1 MKMNKG
7 KGLGKLFLGILA
19 VIAICGAAYG
29 VASLE
34 KIDVG
39 NVGVVYSMSKG
50 VEDEVL
56 STGYHFIS
64 PFKKVKEFPVSQQQ
78 IVFSNNPSDY
88 NEKEHADWSIDAPA
102 DGGMVKLNLSVN
114 YNFVADKVTS
124 LYENFG
130 GMDGEQIV
138 ENRVQNQIIAYVK
151 DVTPKFSI
159 MEIYSE
165 KRSEVGQAISAYLTE
180 KLMNEYGIEVSSVS
194 IIDVQLDTNLMEKI
208 KAKEEAKQEAEKAE
222 LDLVT
227 AQKQAETNKVKAEGE
242 AAVKVIEA
250 QAEADANKLISNSI
264 TQNLIDM
271 KEAEARMKHGWVNI
285 QGANTIVTKE

>member
-1 MKMNKG
+1 
-7 KGLGKLFLGILA
+7 
-19 VIAICGAAYG
+19 
-29 VASLE
+29 
-34 KIDVG
+34 
-39 NVGVVYSMSKG
+39 
-50 VEDEVL
+50 
-56 STGYHFIS
+56 
-64 PFKKVKEFPVSQQQ
+64 
-78 IVFSNNPSDY
+78 
-88 NEKEHADWSIDAPA
+88 
-102 DGGMVKLNLSVN
+102 
-114 YNFVADKVTS
+114 
-124 LYENFG
+124 
-130 GMDGEQIV
+130 MDGEQIV

-151 DVTPKFSI
+151 DVTPKFSV

-165 KRSEVGQAISAYLTE
+165 KRSEVGQAISNYLTE

>member
-1 MKMNKG
+1 MKKIMVVCIII
-7 KGLGKLFLGILA
+7 GILA
-19 VIAICGAAYG
+19 G
-29 VASLE
+29 VFGVLSLE

-39 NVGVVYSMSKG
+39 NVGVVYSMSEG

-88 NEKEHADWSIDAPA
+88 NEEEHADWSIDAPA

-151 DVTPKFSI
+151 DVTPKFTV

-165 KRSEVGQAISAYLTE
+165 KRSEVGQAISEYLTK
-180 KLMNEYGIEVSSVS
+180 KLMDEYGIEVTSVS
-194 IIDVQLDTNLMEKI
+194 IIDVQLDASLMEKI

-222 LDLVT
+222 LDLIT

-250 QAEADANKLISNSI
+250 KAEADANKLISDSI

-271 KEAEARMKHGWVNI
+271 KEAEARYKHGWVEI
-285 QGANTIVTKE
+285 QGASTIVKD

>member
-1 MKMNKG
+1 MKKIMVVCIII
-7 KGLGKLFLGILA
+7 GILA
-19 VIAICGAAYG
+19 G
-29 VASLE
+29 VFGVLSLE

-39 NVGVVYSMSKG
+39 NVGVVYSMSEG

-88 NEKEHADWSIDAPA
+88 NEEEHADWSIDAPA

-151 DVTPKFSI
+151 DVTPKFTV

-165 KRSEVGQAISAYLTE
+165 KRSEVGQAISEYLTK
-180 KLMNEYGIEVSSVS
+180 KLVNEYGIEVSSVS

-227 AQKQAETNKVKAEGE
+227 AQKQAETNKVRAEGE

-271 KEAEARMKHGWVNI
+271 KEAEARYKHGWVEI
-285 QGANTIVTKE
+285 QGASTIVKD

>member
-1 MKMNKG
+1 MKKFMAVCISFAIVCG
-7 KGLGKLFLGILA
+7 IITGIIGLLSI
-19 VIAICGAAYG
+19 
-29 VASLE
+29 E

-39 NVGVVYSMSKG
+39 NVGVIYSMSEG
-50 VEDEVL
+50 VEEDVL

-102 DGGMVKLNLSVN
+102 DGGMVTLNLSVN
-114 YNFVADKVTS
+114 YNFIAEKVTS

-138 ENRVQNQIIAYVK
+138 ESRVQNQIIAYVK
-151 DVTPKFSI
+151 NVTPKFTV

-165 KRSEVGQAISAYLTE
+165 KRSEVGQAISEYLT
-180 KLMNEYGIEVSSVS
+180 KQLMDEYGIEVSSVS
-194 IIDVQLDTNLMEKI
+194 IIDVQLDTNLMAKI

-222 LDLVT
+222 LDLIT
-227 AQKQAETNKVKAEGE
+227 AQKVAETNKVKAEGE
-242 AAVKVIEA
+242 AQVKVIEA
-250 QAEADANKLISNSI
+250 KAEAEANKLISNSI

-271 KEAEARMKHGWVNI
+271 KEAEARLKHGWVEI
-285 QGANTIVTKE
+285 QGASTVVRE